1 MSKASKLLTKEQ
13 AQVIVAAIQRVE
25 KSTSAELR
33 VHFEDKC
40 NKDVLDRAVQVFEKL
55 GMKKTAAR
63 NGVLIYVA
71 IVSRKSAIIGD
82 ESVNACVHKE
92 FWGECD
98 ASMRSSFAAGDYVE
112 GVCSALTMLEGE
124 LKEHFPYQ
132 SDDVNE
138 LSDEISIG

>member
-13 AQVIVAAIQRVE
+13 KQVIVSAIQRVE

-40 NKDVLDRAVQVFEKL
+40 NSDVLDRAVQVFAKL

-63 NGVLIYVA
+63 NGVLIYVSV
-71 IVSRKSAIIGD
+71 VSRKSAIIGD

-92 FWGECD
+92 FWSECD
-98 ASMRSSFAAGDYVE
+98 SSMRSSFAEGDYVE
-112 GVCSALTMLEGE
+112 GVCNALSMLENE

>member
-1 MSKASKLLTKEQ
+1 MSKASKILTKEQ
-13 AQVIVAAIQRVE
+13 KQTIVSAIQRVE

-33 VHFEDKC
+33 VHLEDKC
-40 NKDVLDRAVQVFEKL
+40 SGEVLDRAVRVFEKL

-63 NGVLIYVA
+63 NGVLIYVS

-92 FWGECD
+92 FWDECD
-98 ASMRSSFAAGDYVE
+98 ASMRSSFAKGDYAE
-112 GVCSALTMLEGE
+112 GICSALEMLEAE

-138 LSDEISIG
+138 LSDDISIG

>member
-1 MSKASKLLTKEQ
+1 MSKASKLLSEEQ
-13 AQVIVAAIQRVE
+13 KQVIISAIKRVE

-40 NKDVLDRAVQVFEKL
+40 NKDALDRAVQVFEKL

-63 NGVLIYVA
+63 NGVLIYVSV
-71 IVSRKSAIIGD
+71 VSRKSAIIGD
-82 ESVNACVHKE
+82 ESVNACVHKD
-92 FWGECD
+92 FWSECD
-98 ASMRSSFAAGDYVE
+98 ALMRAAFASGDYVE
-112 GVCSALTMLEGE
+112 GVCSALSMLETE

-132 SDDVNE
+132 ADDVNE